1 MAAAAIV
8 VVGGGA
14 AGAMAMTGG
23 SDKQTVAP
31 APLADG
37 AGDQPSAA
45 DLQAAED
52 ARLKLAAQR
61 ASRDARKDS
70 VRRPVLALKG
80 TPLPSKTPEDTP
92 GAPPSAGNPVPAG
105 EAQRIAKALLP
116 DFGFNPA
123 SQFGCLVELWQRE
136 SGWRVTAANPSGA
149 YGIPQA
155 KPGSKMATAGPNW
168 QTNATTQIKWG
179 LGYIKSR
186 YNTPCGAWAAFNR
199 QGWY

>member
-1 MAAAAIV
+1 
-8 VVGGGA
+8 
-14 AGAMAMTGG
+14 MAMTGG

-31 APLADG
+31 APLAD
-37 AGDQPSAA
+37 AGRRQPTEAE
-45 DLQAAED
+45 LQAAEA

-70 VRRPVLALKG
+70 VRRPALALKG
-80 TPLPSKTPEDTP
+80 TPLPSSTPKKESP
-92 GAPPSAGNPVPAG
+92 GGAPSLGNPVAANA
-105 EAQRIAKALLP
+105 AQRIAKTLMPQSPFHFAVS
-116 DFGFNPA
+116 DH
-123 SQFGCLVELWQRE
+123 FGCLKELWNRE
-136 SGWRVTAANPSGA
+136 SGWRVTASNPSGA

-155 KPGSKMATAGPNW
+155 LPGSKMASAGPNW